1 VSESVDPVDGEIR
14 WQGSRQAE
22 RPALS
27 IAKLNAVHA
36 GGERAGNRITWNHFF
51 FPHLKILVARLA
63 GQVWPND
70 SSLSKSMG
78 SRL

>member
-1 VSESVDPVDGEIR
+1 VSESIDPADGEIR

-51 FPHLKILVARLA
+51 FGPPIFFFASWRHR
-63 GQVWPND
+63 
-70 SSLSKSMG
+70 
-78 SRL
+78 